1 MGRME
6 RGRQEGRKERSEE
19 AVTLR
24 LNTLNNTLNNTLP
37 VCGIQLSLGIGIMDQ
52 MENVEQVTHVLSHG
66 AKKHC

>member
-24 LNTLNNTLNNTLP
+24 LNTLNNTLP